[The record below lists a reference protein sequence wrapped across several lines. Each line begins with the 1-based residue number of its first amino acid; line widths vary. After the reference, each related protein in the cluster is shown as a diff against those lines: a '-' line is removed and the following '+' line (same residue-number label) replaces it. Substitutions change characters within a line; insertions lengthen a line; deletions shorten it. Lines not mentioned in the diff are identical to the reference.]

1 MNLNLGNYPGYF
13 HYIVRHKPAKPK
25 MKPNNQLI
33 ILVTML
39 LLSPVAYGQN
49 VHTITLQVDTDQI
62 IKSNV
67 NEVCNFGQAQ
77 GISNED
83 FTIIVAQGDT
93 VRWEGVSTSTPDRD
107 EVEITGIN
115 HEGGARIFGKNKLN
129 GEGGMVIG
137 VVTHGREGDEEIYKV
152 SFKVYN
158 NGVKRNGT
166 FHIDP
171 KLRVK

>member
-1 MNLNLGNYPGYF
+1 LKTLPLSF
-13 HYIVRHKPAKPK
+13 FFYIDPHKPVKPK
-25 MKPNNQLI
+25 MKPNNQLT
-33 ILVTML
+33 ILMTML
-39 LLSPVAYGQN
+39 LLSLVSYGQN

-62 IKSNV
+62 VKSNI
-67 NEVCNFGQAQ
+67 NAVCNFGQAQ
-77 GISNED
+77 SISNED
-83 FTIIVAQGDT
+83 FTLIVAQGDT
-93 VRWEGVSTSTPDRD
+93 VKWEGVSSSASDMD

-129 GEGGMVIG
+129 GDGGMVAG
-137 VVTHGREGDEEIYKV
+137 VVTHGREGDEEKYKV